1 MSKTCENCGSPH
13 IIHTEYMD
21 ICDDCLST
29 VVFNKGSQ
37 LSKHFTNDDFRTF
50 YSSHKS
56 VLDLDHTGLMD
67 VCQRLIAMNSEI
79 PSLLNLCGMCYMRQN
94 EDYENAII
102 MFKKAI
108 EINPRYGTAH
118 YNLAN
123 AYRLSDTLSTATS
136 INAKDAINH
145 LNEAY
150 KYITPQ
156 DSRYK
161 EFIRGSVLSLAEM
174 GRKQMAMATL
184 EDAMSHGFQSTPEL
198 RAALGG
204 KRTESAPPSPP
215 PRTENTPSQT
225 SNNQMNTASSSAN
238 NMHNGARQGVLEEK
252 DETYKR
258 RIIIPR
264 NVGIICT
271 LIFFTLGNVSG
282 GVALLA
288 LIGAI
293 AGFVIMANGLSANK
307 NRCPQC
313 RAWDTME
320 TISSNV
326 INKDRVQ
333 VKRTLNTTHRYASG
347 KTGTTSREVLVDA
360 DEFTLK
366 ETYRCKNCGFTK
378 EGTRKVIQDKIR

>member
-29 VVFNKGSQ
+29 IVFNKGSQ
-37 LSKHFTNDDFRTF
+37 LSKHFTNAEFRAF
-50 YSSHKS
+50 YSSNKS
-56 VLDLDHTGLMD
+56 VLDLDNTGLMD
-67 VCQRLIAMNSEI
+67 ACQRLITMNSEI

-94 EDYENAII
+94 EDYDNAII

-123 AYRLSDTLSTATS
+123 AYRLSDSLSTATS
-136 INAKDAINH
+136 INTKDAINH

-198 RAALGG
+198 QAALGG
-204 KRTESAPPSPP
+204 RKKESAPPPEP
-215 PRTENTPSQT
+215 PRSENTQS
-225 SNNQMNTASSSAN
+225 SNNQTNNASNRTN
-238 NMHNGARQGVLEEK
+238 NAQNNAKQGVLAEK

-264 NVGIICT
+264 NVGIISSILFLLFC
-271 LIFFTLGNVSG
+271 NVSSG
-282 GVALLA
+282 LAFFALV
-288 LIGAI
+288 GAI

-307 NRCPQC
+307 NRCPRC

-326 INKDRVQ
+326 INKDRVK
-333 VKRTLNTTHRYASG
+333 VKRTLHTTHRYASG

-360 DEFTLK
+360 DEYTLR
-366 ETYRCKNCGFTK
+366 ETYCCKNCGFTK
-378 EGTRKVIQDKIR
+378 EGTRKVIQDNIR